1 MQLSELVEYA
11 YEQYDIDETFP
22 WSQYPGVSVLSHP
35 HTGSWLAIL
44 MREWNEQLG
53 KFVEYCDI
61 KCGVPYKQMLAQ
73 QQAPYVIFAKRV
85 SGNDWIGVD
94 CSQVYDAHDVF
105 ACFDEA
111 YAKAELGNV
120 MVIEHTNQDQA
131 SDIVVQPTN
140 NTISKHDQSIS
151 RQYVSEYIQPQRAT
165 RTQRGSMRTVNIDIP
180 EQLRQMLAL
189 SEQMRSAKSVKTQ
202 RKLFIKQ
209 AHFMQDY
216 SDTTGTWDTS
226 LFRLYPT
233 YQSLTL
239 RQLRGYF
246 TWRTRLRAGQYLPAS
261 TVFVSIYL
269 NELFNGVGADGPED
283 AVQKAY
289 SCVSQFE
296 LQDELSSV
304 NAIVWHTW
312 IVDFCVLH
320 GLDSSV
326 TQRYVDEVSQASDA
340 LLHILYAPQEY
351 QESEIVDA
359 LREVASKFD
368 RSPIWKKR
376 HDEAEHIVAQLW
388 TYCVQQ
394 PVDMMNHLAL
404 FNVIFGEQ
412 YRRQYFPL
420 ADTMVEVE
428 QPSHD
433 VSYMLTPMRRI
444 TYQQQTWCIEGYTPL
459 SFDLHK
465 LDNFLRVIDRILR
478 KQWKTGGYL
487 RERDDELWA
496 VPLVEQAFAYITQQ
510 QRRAQIPSIDVS
522 AGTLGKIRT
531 DAALTQERLL
541 TDEERDDTALVS
553 VSDDSGV
560 DSLLDSS
567 GDVVATSL
575 VDSDNTS
582 SVDLQQTV
590 QSRHQ
595 QEEHNQDQEFAYR
608 ILGDLLADSS
618 GESALADIRQAQR
631 LPAVV
636 ADSINSFCW
645 QEFGDTI
652 VEYDGASL
660 QLVDDYV
667 DDVAQWLEQQAQ

>member
-53 KFVEYCDI
+53 EFVEYCDI

-120 MVIEHTNQDQA
+120 MVINHVHPQNQPA
-131 SDIVVQPTN
+131 DIVVQPTQRS
-140 NTISKHDQSIS
+140 TRSYSAGHVQS
-151 RQYVSEYIQPQRAT
+151 QRIVRAQHT
-165 RTQRGSMRTVNIDIP
+165 DARFDDPSIP
-180 EQLRQMLAL
+180 EQLRQMLAMGQQARP
-189 SEQMRSAKSVKTQ
+189 SKSLDAQ
-202 RKLFIKQ
+202 RKLFIRQ
-209 AHFMQDY
+209 ARFMRDY
-216 SDTTGTWDTS
+216 TETTGTWSTS

-239 RQLRGYF
+239 NQLRGYF
-246 TWRTRLRAGQYLPAS
+246 TWRTRYRAGQLQPAS
-261 TVFVSIYL
+261 AVFISIYL
-269 NELFNGVGADGPED
+269 NELFNGVGADSPED
-283 AVQKAY
+283 AARKAY
-289 SCVSQFE
+289 HCLAQFE
-296 LQDELSSV
+296 QQDEFFAV
-304 NAIVWHTW
+304 NTVALHTW
-312 IVDFCVLH
+312 IVDFCVLY
-320 GLDSSV
+320 G
-326 TQRYVDEVSQASDA
+326 VDVALIQQFIDHTIREQDT
-340 LLHILYAPQEY
+340 LLHTLYSPQEY
-351 QESEIVDA
+351 QESQIIEAIF
-359 LREVASKFD
+359 EFSTTFSK
-368 RSPIWKKR
+368 SPIFKKR
-376 HDEAEHIVAQLW
+376 HDEAVHMVAQLW
-388 TYCVQQ
+388 TYCARQTVEAMQKQ
-394 PVDMMNHLAL
+394 SL
-404 FNVIFGEQ
+404 FSIIFGKP

-420 ADTMVEVE
+420 ADAMVEPIKPE
-428 QPSHD
+428 TN
-433 VSYMLTPMRRI
+433 VSYMLTPMRRLE
-444 TYQQQTWCIEGYTPL
+444 YQKRAWYIEGYSPF
-459 SFDLHK
+459 SFDTK
-465 LDNFLRVIDRILR
+465 QLDTFLRVVDRILR

-496 VPLVEQAFAYITQQ
+496 VPLVEQGFAYVAQQ
-510 QRRAQIPSIDVS
+510 QRRVQIPSIDVS

-541 TDEERDDTALVS
+541 TDEERDDTDQTTALTS
-553 VSDDSGV
+553 SGV

-567 GDVVATSL
+567 SDAVTLSF
-575 VDSDNTS
+575 VDSVNPHD
-582 SVDLQQTV
+582 DAQQTIRS
-590 QSRHQ
+590 QGQ
-595 QEEHNQDQEFAYR
+595 QEEHNQDQEFVYR
-608 ILGDLLADSS
+608 ILRDLLADSS

-636 ADSINSFCW
+636 ADSINSLCW

-660 QLVDDYV
+660 QLVDDYA